1 MREEF
6 VAATPVVASTLPPEP
21 SGAMPP
27 AVTRASGSGG
37 GSMRFLTQVI
47 VDLGF
52 APRERVEAAMLA
64 ARDAGT
70 TPDQLLVDQGVITP
84 EQRARAIAE
93 RLGLE
98 FLDLTQYRLHTG
110 AGKLLPRAH

>member
-6 VAATPVVASTLPPEP
+6 VASAPVVASVLTPEP
-21 SGAMPP
+21 SGAMTP
-27 AVTRASGSGG
+27 AVTPASGG
-37 GSMRFLTQVI
+37 GGGAMRFLTQVI

-70 TPDQLLVDQGVITP
+70 TPDQLLVDQGIITP
-84 EQRARAIAE
+84 EQRARP
-93 RLGLE
+93 
-98 FLDLTQYRLHTG
+98 
-110 AGKLLPRAH
+110 AGVAPGGSRSYVL